1 MNFQCNDAFIFNKD
15 NNFIANVKK
24 KNTVKKLLKQFP
36 VTFFFTFFKP
46 LDACVIKSL
55 LQCREQHFTNLR
67 PSQYIQATDTVLSA
81 VSRENKFYNFFYNI
95 RK

>member
-55 LQCREQHFTNLR
+55 VH
-67 PSQYIQATDTVLSA
+67 
-81 VSRENKFYNFFYNI
+81 
-95 RK
+95 